1 MEPSVSVIIPVYN
14 GESTISYAL
23 DSVLTQKGILEI
35 LVIDDC
41 STDSTEQI
49 VKGYCNKNSLVHY
62 IKNPTNSGA
71 AASRNHG
78 VSKAKGEYVAFLD
91 ADDYWYGP
99 KMEAQLALMEQTK
112 AVLSSTARELLKSD
126 GTETGHIIPIM
137 DKITYKDLLK
147 HNSLSCSAV
156 IAKREVLL
164 EFPMEHEDSHED
176 YITWLKIVKKYG
188 YAVGLNE
195 PYLKYRLSNTSKS
208 GSKLKSASMTFKVYR
223 YLGLSIPK
231 SLCCFINYTING
243 IKKYY
248 FKN

>member
-14 GESTISYAL
+14 GEKTISYAL
-23 DSVLTQKGILEI
+23 DSVLTQKNIREI

-41 STDSTEQI
+41 STDSTAKV
-49 VKGYCNKNSLVHY
+49 VKNYCNNTALVRY
-62 IKNPTNSGA
+62 IKNATNSGA

-78 VSKAKGEYVAFLD
+78 VSLATGDYIAFLD
-91 ADDYWYGP
+91 ADDYWCGP
-99 KMEAQLALMEQTK
+99 KVEMQLALMMETK

-126 GTETGHIIPIM
+126 GTPTGHIIPIM
-137 DKITYKDLLK
+137 ERITYKDLLT

-156 IAKREVLL
+156 LAKRDVLL

-231 SLCCFINYTING
+231 SLICFANYAING

-248 FKN
+248 IN

>member
-1 MEPSVSVIIPVYN
+1 MVKYLMITHFMGEIIRLLSSKNHNPSELRGDAVDMS
-14 GESTISYAL
+14 E
-23 DSVLTQKGILEI
+23 
-35 LVIDDC
+35 
-41 STDSTEQI
+41 
-49 VKGYCNKNSLVHY
+49 
-62 IKNPTNSGA
+62 
-71 AASRNHG
+71 
-78 VSKAKGEYVAFLD
+78 GEYVAFLD

-188 YAVGLNE
+188 FEIEIALA
-195 PYLKYRLSNTSKS
+195 KQNTRISRRRPIVSIKSKNFS
-208 GSKLKSASMTFKVYR
+208 HSDVK
-223 YLGLSIPK
+223 
-231 SLCCFINYTING
+231 
-243 IKKYY
+243 
-248 FKN
+248 